1 MLIEE
6 DSARRRRGLIAGV
19 LFLVIMILIKL
30 QNASLNVVDAVL
42 QALFT
47 NHHLEQSGAFHFF
60 MTALSAVSSPKLDII
75 WILIIAFLLWGF
87 RFRIPA
93 LWSLC
98 TLAGADILGTI
109 VKHIVKRAR
118 PAQHLAGD
126 NGYSFPSGHVLS
138 AFIVAA
144 VLFLIVIPLVQNS
157 LARFLLQLLLILW
170 MLFLAVSRVYLYAHW
185 PLDTIGA
192 MLLAY
197 TWLQIAEWLYVKWA
211 PGLQRSFRLFE
222 NTYI

>member
-6 DSARRRRGLIAGV
+6 DSSRRRRGLLAGV
-19 LFLVIMILIKL
+19 LFLIIMILIKF

-47 NHHLEQSGAFHFF
+47 SHRLETSGAFHFL
-60 MTALSAVSSPKLDII
+60 MTAISALSSPKLDIL

-93 LWSLC
+93 LWAIL
-98 TLAGADILGTI
+98 TLGGADVLGTI

-118 PAQHLAGD
+118 PAQHLAAD
-126 NGYSFPSGHVLS
+126 NGYSFPSGHVLG
-138 AFIVAA
+138 AFIVGA
-144 VLFLIVIPLVQNS
+144 VLFLVVIPNIQRSLV
-157 LARFLLQLLLILW
+157 RFLLQLLIVLW

-197 TWLQIAEWLYVKWA
+197 TWLQVAEWLYVIWA
-211 PGLQRSFRLFE
+211 PRLQEQVPIFYQ
-222 NTYI
+222 TYI

>member
-6 DSARRRRGLIAGV
+6 DRSRRRRGLLAGV
-19 LFLVIMILIKL
+19 LFLIIMFLVKF

-47 NHHLEQSGAFHFF
+47 SHRLEQSGAFHFL
-60 MTALSAVSSPKLDII
+60 MTAISAISSPKLDIV
-75 WILIIAFLLWGF
+75 WIFVIAFFLWGF

-93 LWSLC
+93 IWGIA
-98 TLAGADILGTI
+98 TLGGADILGTI

-118 PAQHLAGD
+118 PAQHLTAD
-126 NGYSFPSGHVLS
+126 NGYSFPSGHVLG

-144 VLFLIVIPLVQNS
+144 VLFLVVIPNLQSALV
-157 LARFLLQLLLILW
+157 RFLLQLLLVLW

-192 MLLAY
+192 MLLSY
-197 TWLQIAEWLYVKWA
+197 TWLQIAEWLYVAWA
-211 PGLQRSFRLFE
+211 PGLERSLRIFQG
-222 NTYI
+222 TYI